1 MNNVQ
6 SRGKA
11 LVCRL
16 AQASTRPNPMKAAAI
31 KLATMMASTGIASS
45 YDIELNYNDFRTACV

>member
-1 MNNVQ
+1 MRSCNNFQ
-6 SRGKA
+6 PRGKA

-16 AQASTRPNPMKAAAI
+16 AQASTKPNPMKTVAI

-45 YDIELNYNDFRTACV
+45 SDIE